1 MKDRKK
7 KHSPR
12 QNEELQPYIPGQT
25 SDNPPEHDETAECA
39 ICHSLKEAAMALI
52 RISNNIAMSCIGTS
66 RKKDFGLEKSFVDS
80 QIANLKRMTKF
91 HQYYDATGSSLNDG
105 DFGIQSG
112 NENNSPP
119 KFRRF
124 RPQ

>member
-1 MKDRKK
+1 MKDPRKK
-7 KHSPR
+7 KSQTR
-12 QNEELQPYIPGQT
+12 QKEPEYISGQT
-25 SDNPPEHDETAECA
+25 SDSLPEHDETAECA

-52 RISNNIAMSCIGTS
+52 RISNNIAMSCIGSS

-80 QIANLKRMTKF
+80 QIANLKRMAKF